1 MGGCCVVDD
10 GGVDAVGGECGGESG
25 GGESGGEK
33 KAVSENLLKPG
44 RP

>member
-1 MGGCCVVDD
+1 MVDD